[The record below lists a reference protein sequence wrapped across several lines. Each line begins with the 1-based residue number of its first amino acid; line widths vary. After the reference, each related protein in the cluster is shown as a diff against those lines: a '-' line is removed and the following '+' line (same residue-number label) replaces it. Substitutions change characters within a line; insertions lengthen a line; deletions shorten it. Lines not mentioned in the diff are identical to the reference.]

1 MQQWN
6 GRWRK
11 GWRRKDSLEDVRRF
25 LERWYFFISSSGQL
39 YVKPLH
45 HSINRRDVQDF
56 LDRLDLLSED
66 NLPESISF
74 DFTTTVFPTRQ
85 GRRIAELL
93 LHYAKKINSPYYVVS
108 EDPQKMGVALIL
120 RTTSCRVGG
129 DRSRDSLECQPVSP
143 NK

>member
-1 MQQWN
+1 M
-6 GRWRK
+6 
-11 GWRRKDSLEDVRRF
+11 
-25 LERWYFFISSSGQL
+25 
-39 YVKPLH
+39 H